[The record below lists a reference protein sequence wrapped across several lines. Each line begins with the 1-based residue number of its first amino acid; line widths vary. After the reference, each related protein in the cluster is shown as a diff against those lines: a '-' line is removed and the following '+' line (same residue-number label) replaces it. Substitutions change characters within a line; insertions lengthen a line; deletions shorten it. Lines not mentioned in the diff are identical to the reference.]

1 MENQKLKRRISEVS
15 IFPHFTVMVGCAA
28 DMQLLN
34 WWFVLLM
41 LCSRC
46 SENKRNFS
54 SYFTTTRIR
63 LREEFT
69 HPCIQALIRFA
80 MQKFYSV
87 CVCVCV
93 CMCAR
98 VCARTHPNVC
108 KKLFV
113 YRGKQVRAHIMIGEY
128 CNSSISP
135 IAAAPIIS

>member
-1 MENQKLKRRISEVS
+1 MQRKQKEFLFLLHHNPNSLTGGVHTPLYTGSDQVCNAEVL
-15 IFPHFTVMVGCAA
+15 F
-28 DMQLLN
+28 
-34 WWFVLLM
+34 
-41 LCSRC
+41 
-46 SENKRNFS
+46 
-54 SYFTTTRIR
+54 
-63 LREEFT
+63 
-69 HPCIQALIRFA
+69 
-80 MQKFYSV
+80 